1 MIQFNAAQQYIFRL
15 LDSLPPTLTYHGKH
29 HTLDVLGAVAALC
42 RRETIAEYETKLLET
57 AAAFHD
63 AGFLL
68 TYKNHEEKSCELAK
82 DILPRFEF
90 THADIEQICG
100 MIMAT
105 KIPQSPKNKLEQILC
120 DADLDYLGRNDFCK
134 IAATLFEEMKN
145 FNLLHDENEW
155 NNIQIRFL
163 QSHQYFTRT
172 SRRMRSPRK
181 QKHLTS
187 LQQSMR
193 EVVSLSYKI

>member
-15 LDSLPPTLTYHGKH
+15 LDTLPSILTYHGKH
-29 HTLDVLGAVAALC
+29 HTLDVLGVVRALC
-42 RRETIAEYETKLLET
+42 RRESIAEHQAQLLET

-63 AGFLL
+63 AGFLM

-82 DILPRFEF
+82 EILPKFDF
-90 THADIEQICG
+90 SNFDIDMVCN

-120 DADLDYLGRNDFCK
+120 DADLDYLGRGDFGK

-145 FNLLHDENEW
+145 FNLLNDENEW

-163 QSHQYFTRT
+163 QSHQYFTAT

-181 QKHLTS
+181 QRHLVS

-193 EVVSLSYKI
+193 EMVSL

>member
-1 MIQFNAAQQYIFRL
+1 MIQFDSAQQYIFKL

-29 HTLDVLGAVAALC
+29 HTLDVLGVVRALC
-42 RRETIAEYETKLLET
+42 RRETISFRETKLLET

-63 AGFLL
+63 AGFLM

-82 DILPRFEF
+82 EILPKFEF
-90 THADIEQICG
+90 TYIDIEQICG

-120 DADLDYLGRNDFCK
+120 DADLDYLGRGDFGK

-155 NNIQIRFL
+155 NIIQVRFL
-163 QSHQYFTRT
+163 QSHQYFTRS

-181 QKHLTS
+181 QKHLVS

-193 EVVSLSYKI
+193 EVMSL